1 MKKYLLHRND
11 FSRPEIASVV
21 DELSF
26 WSSRFGR
33 LLFDNIGIRR
43 DIKILDLACGVGF
56 PLFEMAHVFG
66 ESCHITGID
75 IWKEGLNRARWKQ
88 SVYNLSN
95 VTIVEADGAKQP
107 FRDSEF
113 DLIVSNL
120 GINNFSDPQAVVTE
134 TFRVA
139 KPGAAIVLTT
149 NMNGH
154 MKEFYDLYRE
164 ILTGLNKRD
173 YLERLRKNYEH
184 RRTKETISDLLER
197 AGFIVVKVVEDSFV
211 MRYQDG
217 SALFN
222 HSLTKIGFLDGWKS
236 VVDPEDVPGIFEK
249 LEERLNEIAVKNGE
263 LRMTVP
269 MLYIEGKKPE

>member
-1 MKKYLLHRND
+1 MKKFLLHRND

-26 WSSRFGR
+26 WSSRFGS
-33 LLFDNIGIRR
+33 LLFNNIGIRR
-43 DIKILDLACGVGF
+43 GIKILDLACGVGF

-66 ESCHITGID
+66 DSCHLTGID

-88 SVYNLSN
+88 NEYNLSN
-95 VTIVEADGAKQP
+95 VTIVEADGEKQP
-107 FRDSEF
+107 FRDNEF

-120 GINNFSDPQAVVTE
+120 GVNNFSDPQAVLTE

-139 KPGAAIVLTT
+139 RPGATIALTT
-149 NMNGH
+149 NVNGH
-154 MKEFYDLYRE
+154 MKEFYDVYRE
-164 ILTGLNKRD
+164 LLIGNRE
-173 YLERLRKNYEH
+173 YLERLRKNEEH
-184 RRTKETISDLLER
+184 RGTKETIGNLLER

-217 SALFN
+217 STMFN
-222 HSLTKIGFLDGWKS
+222 HFLTKIGFLDGWKS
-236 VVDPEDVPGIFEK
+236 VVDPDDVPGIFEK
-249 LEERLNEIAVKNGE
+249 LEEKLNDIAKKNGE

>member
-11 FSRPEIASVV
+11 FSRSEIASVV

-26 WSSRFGR
+26 WSSRFGL
-33 LLFDNIGIRR
+33 LLFNNIGIRR

-56 PLFEMAHVFG
+56 PLFELAHVFG
-66 ESCHITGID
+66 QSCHVTGID

-88 SVYNLSN
+88 REYNLSN
-95 VTIVEADGAKQP
+95 VTIVEADGVKQP

-120 GINNFSDPQAVVTE
+120 GINNFSDPQEVLAE

-139 KPGAAIVLTT
+139 RPGATIALTT
-149 NMNGH
+149 NVNGH
-154 MKEFYDLYRE
+154 MKEFYDIYRE
-164 ILTGLNKRD
+164 MLSGNRE
-173 YLERLRKNYEH
+173 YLERLRINEEH
-184 RRTKETISDLLER
+184 RGTKETISHMLKR

-236 VVDPEDVPGIFEK
+236 VVNPDDMPGIFEK
-249 LEERLNEIAVKNGE
+249 LEEKLNDIAKKNGE
-263 LRMTVP
+263 LRMTIP